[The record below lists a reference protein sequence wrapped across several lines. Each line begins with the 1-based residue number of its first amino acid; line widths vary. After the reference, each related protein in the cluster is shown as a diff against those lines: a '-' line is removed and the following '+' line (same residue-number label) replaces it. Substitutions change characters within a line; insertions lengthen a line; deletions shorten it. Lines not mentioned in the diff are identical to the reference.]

1 MNLKKQLSAYLKAK
15 NISASEL
22 SRITGIPKQSIS
34 DWLAGSNPRDIRLVK
49 KVADVFSVSIDHLFF
64 GEGVVE
70 RVENA
75 ALRPIEIQ
83 SDSDGEW
90 ITGVFE
96 GKFRR
101 IDK

>member
-1 MNLKKQLSAYLKAK
+1 MNLKKQLKAYLKAK
-15 NISASEL
+15 NLSASEL

-49 KVADVFSVSIDHLFF
+49 KVADVFSVSLDHLFF
-64 GEGVVE
+64 GDGVVE
-70 RVENA
+70 RVENVT
-75 ALRPIEIQ
+75 LRQIEVPGEP
-83 SDSDGEW
+83 DSEW

-101 IDK
+101 VDK

>member
-64 GEGVVE
+64 GDGVVE

-83 SDSDGEW
+83 SDSGGEW

>member
-64 GEGVVE
+64 GEGVEEKQNQAPLVSVK
-70 RVENA
+70 VENSG
-75 ALRPIEIQ
+75 EE
-83 SDSDGEW
+83 EW
-90 ITGVFE
+90 ISGVFE

-101 IDK
+101 LKS

>member
-64 GEGVVE
+64 GDGVVE

>member
-64 GEGVVE
+64 GDGVVE

-75 ALRPIEIQ
+75 ALRPIEIH

>member
-64 GEGVVE
+64 GDGVVE

-96 GKFRR
+96 GKLRR